1 MAVTDETLKL
11 IADSRRTLAKLTD
24 EQARALVAQWVAAWD
39 ELLPEY
45 EASIAELLEDSVNGK
60 VSRAK
65 VRANSRLKQALEVTR
80 ANLDGLQDAANKT
93 ITTDLP
99 EAINLGGT
107 TGAGVAASQLPPGQV
122 GLVVAWDS
130 VSPEAI
136 AAMVERTTEQIH
148 SLTKP
153 IPADTVRLMKR
164 ELIRGISVGANPRE
178 TARRI
183 IKRAEGQFNGGLN
196 RALTIA
202 RTETL
207 DAHRAGAAVAAKQ
220 NADILQGWK
229 WSCSFSG
236 RTCAACLSMH
246 GREFT
251 NDDPGP
257 QGHPNCR
264 CARVDITKSWRDL
277 GFDIEEPK
285 DVFPDGRAWY
295 DGLTPDSQAEIMGKS
310 RRDLLASGDIKWED
324 LATKQENPGWR
335 PSYQATPIKDLVTAS
350 TR

>member
-11 IADSRRTLAKLTD
+11 IADTRRTLAKLTD

-45 EASIAELLEDSVNGK
+45 EASIAELVEDSVNGK

-107 TGAGVAASQLPPGQV
+107 TGAGVAASQLPPAHA

-136 AAMVERTTEQIH
+136 AAMVERTTQRIH

-164 ELIRGISVGANPRE
+164 ELIRGISVGTNPRE

-183 IKRAEGQFNGGLN
+183 IKRTEGQFNGGLN

-207 DAHRAGAAVAAKQ
+207 DAHRAGAAAAAKQ
-220 NADILQGWK
+220 NTDILQGWK

-257 QGHPNCR
+257 EGHPNCR

-277 GFDIEEPK
+277 GFDIDEPK
-285 DVFPDGRAWY
+285 DVFPDGRSWY

-324 LATKQENPGWR
+324 LATKQDNPGWR
-335 PSYQATPIKDLVTAS
+335 PSWQATPIKDLVN
-350 TR
+350 

>member
-1 MAVTDETLKL
+1 MAVTDETLRL
-11 IADSRRTLAKLTD
+11 IADSRRTLSQLTD
-24 EQARALVAQWVAAWD
+24 QQARALVGAYVSAWD
-39 ELLPEY
+39 QILPEY
-45 EASIAELLEDSVNGK
+45 EASIAELLEDAVDGK
-60 VSRAK
+60 VSAAK

-80 ANLDGLQDAANKT
+80 ANLDGLQDAANMD
-93 ITTDLP
+93 IVMALP
-99 EAINLGGT
+99 EAINLGGST
-107 TGAGVAASQLPPGQV
+107 TAGVAASQLPPAHA

-136 AAMVERTTEQIH
+136 AAMVERTTQRIH

-183 IKRAEGQFNGGLN
+183 IKRTEGQFNGGLN

-220 NADILQGWK
+220 NTDILQGWR
-229 WSCSFSG
+229 WSCSLSG
-236 RTCAACLSMH
+236 RTCGACLSMH

-257 QGHPNCR
+257 EGHPNCR
-264 CARVDITKSWRDL
+264 CARIDITKTWKEL
-277 GFDIEEPK
+277 GFDIPEPA
-285 DVFPDGRAWY
+285 DTFPDARAWY
-295 DGLTPDSQAEIMGKS
+295 DNLTPDSQADILGKS
-310 RRDLLASGDIKWED
+310 RRDLLANGDIKWED

-335 PSYQATPIKDLVTAS
+335 PSYQETPLKDLVTAA